1 MTNRPDGDVHRAQ
14 GPGAAGEQARLIAER
29 AAADRRYNEKLTA
42 LDASIGRVPEVPTG
56 PAPYDDRQLPA
67 LGDLSAIVP
76 PEMPGGTRGWRG
88 RLRTLVWELVAPIL
102 RRQQAFNAAL
112 VQHLKQDVAAHR
124 EVSSIVGT
132 SVTVLRDELEAL
144 ATFESQLA
152 QYLQQITPFVDT
164 KMRVLEYAM
173 EELRMSAAASQRASS
188 AVKRELDRLGG
199 AGAQAAPSADTAVSQ
214 AGPASSDS
222 YKYVGF
228 EDCFRG
234 SPEHIRAR
242 LADYA
247 RYFAGASDVLDVGC
261 GRGEFL
267 DLLKAAGVR
276 ARGIDAN
283 HEMADLCRARGL
295 DVVTADALGYLR
307 AQRDESL
314 GGLLAAQVVEHLEP
328 QYLIQ
333 FLEAAHHKLR
343 PGALLVLE
351 TINPAC
357 WVAFFES
364 YIRDI
369 THVRPLHPDT
379 LKYLVVASGFHDVN
393 VQFRSPIDEAGKL
406 ERLPAPAA
414 GGGTDAAGLKAVADL
429 TRAFNANMDRLNERL
444 FTYLDYAIVAER

>member
-1 MTNRPDGDVHRAQ
+1 VTNRQDGDRHRAE
-14 GPGAAGEQARLIAER
+14 GPGAVGEQARLIAER

-42 LDASIGRVPEVPTG
+42 LDASIGRLREVPQG
-56 PAPYDDRQLPA
+56 PAPYDDRQLPS
-67 LGDLSAIVP
+67 LGDLSAILP
-76 PEMPGGTRGWRG
+76 SEMPGGARGWRG

-112 VQHLKQDVAAHR
+112 VQHVRQDAAAHR
-124 EVSSIVGT
+124 EMSSIVGT

-164 KMRVLEYAM
+164 KMRVLEHAM
-173 EELRMSAAASQRASS
+173 EELRMSANAAQRASS
-188 AVKRELDRLGG
+188 AVKRELAHLGAEG
-199 AGAQAAPSADTAVSQ
+199 GQAAPPAGRAAVPTAL
-214 AGPASSDS
+214 AAIDS

-234 SPEHIRAR
+234 SPEDIQAR

-267 DLLKAAGVR
+267 DLLKAAGVA

-283 HEMADLCRARGL
+283 HEMAEICRARGL

-333 FLEAAHHKLR
+333 FLETAHHKLR

-406 ERLPAPAA
+406 ERLHAPASA
-414 GGGTDAAGLKAVADL
+414 AGTDAAGLKEVADL

-444 FTYLDYAIVAER
+444 FTYLDYSIVAMR

>member
-1 MTNRPDGDVHRAQ
+1 MCQAPTS
-14 GPGAAGEQARLIAER
+14 PGAPPAGATGAPTGTSSI
-29 AAADRRYNEKLTA
+29 
-42 LDASIGRVPEVPTG
+42 DAS
-56 PAPYDDRQLPA
+56 
-67 LGDLSAIVP
+67 
-76 PEMPGGTRGWRG
+76 
-88 RLRTLVWELVAPIL
+88 
-102 RRQQAFNAAL
+102 
-112 VQHLKQDVAAHR
+112 
-124 EVSSIVGT
+124 
-132 SVTVLRDELEAL
+132 
-144 ATFESQLA
+144 
-152 QYLQQITPFVDT
+152 
-164 KMRVLEYAM
+164 
-173 EELRMSAAASQRASS
+173 
-188 AVKRELDRLGG
+188 
-199 AGAQAAPSADTAVSQ
+199 
-214 AGPASSDS
+214 
-222 YKYVGF
+222 KYVGF

-234 SPEHIRAR
+234 SPEDIRAR

-247 RYFAGASDVLDVGC
+247 RYFAGASDVLDIGC

-283 HEMADLCRARGL
+283 HEMAEICRARGL
-295 DVVTADALGYLR
+295 DVEQADALGYLR

-379 LKYLVVASGFHDVN
+379 LKYLVVASGFHEVN
-393 VQFRSPIDEAGKL
+393 VQFRSPIAEAGKL
-406 ERLPAPAA
+406 ERLQAPA
-414 GGGTDAAGLKAVADL
+414 GGGADAAALKAVADL

-444 FTYLDYAIVAER
+444 FTYLDYSIVAAR